1 MIAIADPI
9 LQATLEY
16 VLCFSPYLYHAV
28 VASFVFFFG
37 QVPPGFFFHVDKDEK
52 STAVQSRG
60 KNKD

>member
-37 QVPPGFFFHVDKDEK
+37 QVPPGFFF
-52 STAVQSRG
+52 SRVQG
-60 KNKD
+60 